1 MPKVTGESGD
11 GVQAV
16 ALALRILERLAEEGR
31 PMGVTALAEA
41 LGTTKSRIFRHLHTL
56 KQHGYILQSEATER
70 YRIGLRLI
78 ALARAA
84 SDNQDLAIASYRA
97 LRALR
102 DRLGHSAVVSQ
113 VETDGVRILS
123 TITGKSP
130 IEIGVRP
137 GSLLP
142 FHSSAQGK
150 IGLTFGSE
158 TLRAQVLNSRLEK
171 MTEHT
176 ITTPAALRTEIEQI
190 RHQGWATAPSEAL
203 IGINTLAAPIFEGA
217 GSLVGAV
224 AIVDSVQFIPP
235 VPTAEQVAGVLDAA
249 RAISS
254 EFGYVLE

>member
-16 ALALRILERLAEEGR
+16 ALALKILEKLAEEGK

-56 KQHGYILQSEATER
+56 KQHGYILQSETTER

-78 ALARAA
+78 TLARAA

-176 ITTPAALRTEIEQI
+176 IATPSALRAEIEQI
-190 RHQGWATAPSEAL
+190 RHQGWATAPNEAL
-203 IGINTLAAPIFEGA
+203 IGINTLAAPIFEGSGA
-217 GSLVGAV
+217 LVGAV
-224 AIVDSVQFIPP
+224 AVVDSVQFLPP
-235 VPTAEQVAGVLDAA
+235 VPAQEQIAAVIEAA

>member
-1 MPKVTGESGD
+1 MPKVTGDVGE

-41 LGTTKSRIFRHLHTL
+41 LGTTKSRIYRHLHTL
-56 KQHGYILQSEATER
+56 KQNGYILQSETTER
-70 YRIGLRLI
+70 YRIGFRLV

-97 LRALR
+97 LRDLR
-102 DRLGHSAVVSQ
+102 DGLGHSAVVSQ
-113 VETDGVRILS
+113 VEPDGARILS

-142 FHSSAQGK
+142 FHSSAHGK
-150 IGLTFGSE
+150 VALSFGSE
-158 TLRAQVLNSRLEK
+158 ALRAQVLNSRLEK

-176 ITTPAALRTEIEQI
+176 ISTPSALRAEIEKI
-190 RHQGWATAPSEAL
+190 RKQGWATAPNEAM
-203 IGINTLAAPIFEGA
+203 IGINTLAAPVFEGSGA
-217 GSLVGAV
+217 LVGAV

-235 VPTAEQVAGVLDAA
+235 APTTAQIEAVLAAA
-249 RAISS
+249 RTVSA
-254 EFGYVLE
+254 ELGYVLD